1 MIVVVAFPVSGMVT
15 IPVSMYQTVV
25 TNLNIPEGQSIPL
38 GLSTL
43 AAANNNQL
51 GDGANDDENDV
62 KCEISQLN
70 GQTSIRLATAREN
83 NS

>member
-1 MIVVVAFPVSGMVT
+1 MVT

-25 TNLNIPEGQSIPL
+25 TNLNIPEGQSIPISM
-38 GLSTL
+38 STL
-43 AAANNNQL
+43 AAASNNQL
-51 GDGANDDENDV
+51 GDNANDDDNEV

-70 GQTSIRLATAREN
+70 GQTSLRLATAGEK

>member
-1 MIVVVAFPVSGMVT
+1 MSGMVT
-15 IPVSMYQTVV
+15 IPVSMYQQVV
-25 TNLNIPEGQSIPL
+25 SNLNINDSQSIPL

-43 AAANNNQL
+43 AAANSNQL
-51 GDGANDDENDV
+51 GDSANDDDNEV

-70 GQTSIRLATAREN
+70 GQASIRLATAGEN